1 MDGSEGRRCAR
12 YEMTQR
18 QFRRLRGEQWS
29 PSFISKFGKV
39 ASKLYRE
46 IYGKEPRYT
55 LVDEF
60 DLDTVNLYPLGI
72 LEQVYQRLIAA
83 GEQIGKPYRAPDPSL
98 KLKEPT
104 KVKRRRAVRQ
114 SFSHE
119 HMKEVVIRKV
129 AERLA
134 KFAAGRRSD
143 EDDDGFED
151 YLKTMREGTTK
162 STE

>member
-1 MDGSEGRRCAR
+1 MNGSEGRRCVR

-46 IYGKEPRYT
+46 IYGKEPRCT
-55 LVDEF
+55 LANEDDF
-60 DLDTVNLYPLGI
+60 DDDLDPVNLYPRGI
-72 LEQVYQRLIAA
+72 LEQAYQRLMAA
-83 GEQIGKPYRAPDPSL
+83 GEQIGEPYRKPDPSL

-104 KVKRRRAVRQ
+104 GVVRRRAVRQ

-119 HMKEVVIRKV
+119 RSKEVVVRKA

-134 KFAAGRRSD
+134 KFAAGCPPD
-143 EDDDGFED
+143 EDDDD
-151 YLKTMREGTTK
+151 YLELLNDLR
-162 STE
+162 